1 MAELKPCPFCGNHP
15 DLDFHASGC
24 KRYFDDMGVPRDTP
38 ILYTVK
44 CPWCGCAI
52 GAYESTDG
60 AIESWNRRTDKTDV

>member
-1 MAELKPCPFCGNHP
+1 MSVELKPCPFCGNDP

-24 KRYFDDMGVPRDTP
+24 KQYFDDMGVPYDTP

-44 CPWCGCAI
+44 CPWCGCVI

-60 AIESWNRRTDKTDV
+60 AINAWNRRAET